1 MFPQQIAVV
10 SVKAILP
17 LVFVSIQ
24 ISFEQGMNGK

>member
-17 LVFVSIQ
+17 LVFVSVERLY
-24 ISFEQGMNGK
+24 EQELKRN